1 MESNDKVKE
10 ADIKSLACF
19 YFDDIV
25 RIGYFDFDNILLSE
39 N

>member
-19 YFDDIV
+19 YFDDILK
-25 RIGYFDFDNILLSE
+25 ILILIIFY
-39 N
+39 